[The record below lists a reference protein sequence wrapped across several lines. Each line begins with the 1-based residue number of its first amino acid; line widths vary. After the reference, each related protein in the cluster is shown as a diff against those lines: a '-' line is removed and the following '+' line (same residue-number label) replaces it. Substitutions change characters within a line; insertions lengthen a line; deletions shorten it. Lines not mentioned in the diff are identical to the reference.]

1 MTNHYFSAYEGHMI
15 YTANS
20 LEFCR
25 GHSREMTM
33 VIKDHQNISED
44 KKFYGKM
51 LTRANIGMAQIVVTA
66 EMVIYGYIFW
76 ELYKANKKPGL
87 GLSKE
92 VPSIFLQI
100 KTRFKT
106 VCLHYR

>member
-1 MTNHYFSAYEGHMI
+1 MI

-92 VPSIFLQI
+92 VPNIFLQI

-106 VCLHYR
+106 VYITGDTDSKT